1 MSSESELPAPHE
13 SVADGLSVVKRLHD
27 DYWHL
32 VRTVEE
38 NINHQRFA
46 QADIVLCTLGPI
58 LGSAYHFRQQSARLA
73 VARGLW
79 PQAAEICEQLLQ
91 INADDAITVGLLL
104 SAWAEMGEFKK
115 ALARVISGPPQLLS
129 ADWALERL
137 FAALNSQDKTGLEL
151 TAALQSAGRLPGR
164 GKLWIAR
171 MRRLAGDYV
180 EAEKLLIPLTR
191 SRAASPEACHE
202 LALAWLHL
210 PTWHR
215 HIDDYKAMISAPD
228 TPWALTEQLQRA
240 VSLHGILTSAYVRGW
255 RSAKDY
261 QLPDSFLEVVF
272 ETARNPMYAPE
283 TGRVALV
290 GATMAAGGAERVLG
304 SAFVGLRS
312 TGTFNAEMWL
322 YSRNPALNH
331 DFFLREMEIDRQ
343 HPQSCFNLRFDPAP
357 EPFAFLPAGFAHNAH
372 AVHALILQ
380 RRPAVL
386 HAWQDT
392 TNLECAFAGVLA
404 GVPKIIL
411 HPHNMRPDL
420 VHKAPIAA
428 SLRRGYRAL
437 LQRDDVHM
445 VFVSEASQR
454 DYLDWLGHSD
464 KSRCHVVYNGFHL
477 PRKLSP
483 EARRKARRDL
493 RRELGIAETA
503 TVVGGVFRF
512 HKLKRPKLWLDTA
525 RSVLRQRP
533 GTVFAIFGDGP
544 EFEDAKKHAETLG
557 ISGNVRFAGRVTAAD
572 EKIIA
577 FDLLLHTSETEG
589 LPTVLIEA
597 QAVGVPVVAFG
608 TGGVAECVHPDFSI
622 VCKGDGANE
631 ISAAVLKMLKRPPEP
646 RSAAA
651 ASRIIRQRFSRDA
664 MVARL
669 EDIYRL

>member
-1 MSSESELPAPHE
+1 MSSESLSPTNLE
-13 SVADGLSVVKRLHD
+13 SVADGLSVVKRFHD

-32 VRTVEE
+32 VRSVEDS
-38 NINHQRFA
+38 INHQKFA
-46 QADIVLCTLGPI
+46 QADLVLCTLGPI

-73 VARGLW
+73 VARGQW
-79 PQAAEICEQLLQ
+79 AAAAGICEQLLQ
-91 INADDAITVGLLL
+91 VNADDPITVGLLL
-104 SAWAEMGEFKK
+104 SAWAEMGEFQK
-115 ALARVISGPPQLLS
+115 ALARVASGPPQLLT

-151 TAALQSAGRLPGR
+151 AAALRCAAQLPGR
-164 GKLWIAR
+164 GKLWTAR
-171 MRRLAGDYV
+171 MRRLAGDYA
-180 EAEKLLIPLTR
+180 EAEKLLVPLAR
-191 SRAASPEACHE
+191 SRAAPPEAHHE
-202 LALAWLHL
+202 LALARLHL
-210 PTWHR
+210 PTWHQ
-215 HIDDYKAMISAPD
+215 HIDDYKAMIAAPE
-228 TPWALTEQLQRA
+228 TPPAITAQLQRA
-240 VSLHGILTSAYVRGW
+240 VSLHGILSSAYRRGG
-255 RSAKDY
+255 RCAPDFR
-261 QLPDSFLEVVF
+261 LPDSFLEVVF

-283 TGRVALV
+283 EARVALV

-312 TGTFNAEMWL
+312 SGTFNAEMWL
-322 YSRNPALNH
+322 YSRDAALNH
-331 DFFLREMEIDRQ
+331 DFFLREMDIDRQ
-343 HPQSCFNLRFDPAP
+343 HPESCLELRFDAAP
-357 EPFAFLPAGFAHNAH
+357 EPFAFLPPGPAHNAR
-372 AVHALILQ
+372 AVHAMILQ

-411 HPHNMRPDL
+411 HPHNMRPEL

-428 SLRRGYRAL
+428 SLRRGYLAL

-445 VFVSEASQR
+445 VFVSEASER

-464 KSRCHVVYNGFHL
+464 RSRCHVVYNGFEL

-483 EARRKARRDL
+483 EARRRARREL
-493 RRELGIAETA
+493 RRELGIAEAA

-512 HKLKRPKLWLDTA
+512 HKVKRPKLWLDTA
-525 RSVLRQRP
+525 RAVLRQRP
-533 GTVFAIFGDGP
+533 NVVFVIFGDGP
-544 EFEDAKKHAETLG
+544 EFEDARKHAEKLG
-557 ISGNVRFAGRVTAAD
+557 ISRNVKFAGRVTAAD

-622 VCKGDGANE
+622 VCKGDGVEE
-631 ISAAVLKMLKRPPEP
+631 ISAAVLKMMKHPPEP
-646 RSAAA
+646 KIAAA
-651 ASRIIRQRFSRDA
+651 ASRDIRRRFSRET